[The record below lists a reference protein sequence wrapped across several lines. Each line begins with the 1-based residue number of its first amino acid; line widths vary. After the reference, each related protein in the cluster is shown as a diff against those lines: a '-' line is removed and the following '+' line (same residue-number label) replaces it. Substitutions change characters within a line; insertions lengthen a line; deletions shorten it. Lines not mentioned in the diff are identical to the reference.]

1 MRIILKVWHRV
12 SEEDIYIIT
21 YVVVVVV
28 IVSIFLWVSYIQW
41 RIAINLSY
49 KHHNYYWIAEIKQI
63 DSLVTDITDTFFER
77 QFETKSC
84 II

>member
-1 MRIILKVWHRV
+1 MKVWHRV

-41 RIAINLSY
+41 RRAINLSY